1 MLRLSK
7 KLLFAI
13 EAVVDIAYNAGPGPV
28 RASEISN
35 RQGIP
40 RRYLEQVLQQLVHH
54 GILAGQRGPRGG
66 YRLARERRR
75 ITVGEI
81 IRIVRQLEGGADPAE
96 ETEGSEIGRAVVRPL
111 WTEIHQEM
119 MDRFDRMTIEDLC
132 ERARRQGLTSE
143 AVQMPDFSI

>member
-13 EAVVDIAYNAGPGPV
+13 EAVVDIAYHAGAGPV
-28 RASEISN
+28 RSTDVSR

-54 GILAGQRGPRGG
+54 GILAGQRGPKGG

-75 ITVGEI
+75 ISVGEI
-81 IRIVRQLEGGADPAE
+81 IRIVRKLEGTVDPASE
-96 ETEGSEIGRAVVRPL
+96 PDGSEIGVKVVRPI
-111 WTEIHQEM
+111 WIDMQTQM
-119 MDRFDRMTIEDLC
+119 MAKLDDLTIEQLC
-132 ERARRQGLTSE
+132 ERARDRGIVSE
-143 AVQMPDFSI
+143 SKNVPDFSI

>member
-13 EAVVDIAYNAGPGPV
+13 EAVVDIAYHAGPGPV
-28 RASEISN
+28 RSSEISR

-81 IRIVRQLEGGADPAE
+81 IRIVRQLEGTPDPARDAG
-96 ETEGSEIGRAVVRPL
+96 GSEIGVKVVRPI
-111 WTEIHQEM
+111 WQDMQAEM
-119 MDRFDRMTIEDLC
+119 MARFDRMTIEELC
-132 ERARRQGLTSE
+132 DRARQEGIESE
-143 AVQMPDFSI
+143 ATQMPDFSI

>member
-13 EAVVDIAYNAGPGPV
+13 EAVVDIAYHADQAPV
-28 RASEISN
+28 RSTDTSR

-54 GILAGQRGPRGG
+54 KVLTGQRGPRGG
-66 YRLARERRR
+66 YRLARGPSE

-81 IRIVRQLEGGADPAE
+81 IRIVRQLEGTGDPAKE
-96 ETEGSEIGRAVVRPL
+96 PEGSEIGLRVVRPL
-111 WTEIHQEM
+111 WIDMQQQM
-119 MDRFDRMTIEDLC
+119 MERFDALTVEMLC
-132 ERARRQGLTSE
+132 EKASAKGIRPESGKPGR
-143 AVQMPDFSI
+143 